1 MKLWF
6 LTNLAKISKV
16 SAFNS
21 DTVIESSRFSF
32 HKNQIIKDYVTKNIG
47 WLIMLKGSKGFQNKK
62 ANDFLFHWK
71 KLETLLKVRI

>member
-1 MKLWF
+1 
-6 LTNLAKISKV
+6 LTVKATLQISKV

-21 DTVIESSRFSF
+21 DTVIESGRFSF

-47 WLIMLKGSKGFQNKK
+47 WLIMLKGSEGFQNKK